1 MQQAFPILL
10 LNSKIHVPKPTLKR
24 FPLCRLSPL
33 SVRPFILPPHISMAT
48 DTLRD
53 EAQPPRPQAS
63 GFSFGDAWAKATA
76 KLSAGRGTPADPPLV
91 SGQHGSETT
100 SVPAWAQTETSR
112 GWGGGRGGG
121 PENRRRSQDL
131 TTTTTP
137 LQAMPHT
144 YPAGSLTL
152 PQRWGGH
159 VVPIRVHA
167 LIIVMPLVSSFTVC
181 ILTQSGCCLCVLR
194 GPSRPPPSHTPP
206 DAGQYWQCGG
216 VFQCVGEQ
224 RRRAAIQ
231 TRALTSASLVQ
242 MCSSP
247 RGLFSC

>member
-10 LNSKIHVPKPTLKR
+10 LNSKIHVPKPNLSR

-100 SVPAWAQTETSR
+100 SVPAWAQTETSPVC
-112 GWGGGRGGG
+112 GGGRGVDLGTEG
-121 PENRRRSQDL
+121 AHKISPQPPRHFRPCHIRTQPE
-131 TTTTTP
+131 
-137 LQAMPHT
+137 A
-144 YPAGSLTL
+144 
-152 PQRWGGH
+152 
-159 VVPIRVHA
+159 
-167 LIIVMPLVSSFTVC
+167 
-181 ILTQSGCCLCVLR
+181 
-194 GPSRPPPSHTPP
+194 
-206 DAGQYWQCGG
+206 
-216 VFQCVGEQ
+216 
-224 RRRAAIQ
+224 
-231 TRALTSASLVQ
+231 
-242 MCSSP
+242 
-247 RGLFSC
+247 